1 VNANAVA
8 ICFFWRGFPRVSHL
22 VMYQL
27 IKEIAS
33 EGDFR
38 YLPCEP
44 RDLDGVFDPNI
55 EHPII
60 SPANLPNYGH
70 RSENDD
76 PAVPKGLT
84 QVQRDT
90 DHLVEFFA
98 GWGLVNCHRFRRFI
112 VVTSFPEP
120 LSRWKT
126 WNHLEFRC
134 GGKSFFKSFN
144 IDPRTYWAKINT
156 SLDKSEGY
164 HGKPGSPPASTREAA
179 NKTGVPPE
187 SATAIDVSSTYSY
200 PAPYV

>member
-1 VNANAVA
+1 MRLPYD
-8 ICFFWRGFPRVSHL
+8 FLEGLPPGHSHL

-27 IKEIAS
+27 IREIAS

-44 RDLDGVFDPNI
+44 RDLDGIFDPSI

-60 SPANLPNYGH
+60 SPAKLPNYGQ

-76 PAVPKGLT
+76 PAIPKGLT
-84 QVQRDT
+84 QAQRDT

-112 VVTSFPEP
+112 VVTSFTEP

-126 WNHLEFRC
+126 WNHVRLLVFRFPFSV
-134 GGKSFFKSFN
+134 SFTVFYFQSLRAWCYVCLL
-144 IDPRTYWAKINT
+144 IDEIQIA
-156 SLDKSEGY
+156 
-164 HGKPGSPPASTREAA
+164 
-179 NKTGVPPE
+179 
-187 SATAIDVSSTYSY
+187 
-200 PAPYV
+200 

>member
-1 VNANAVA
+1 MNANMVA
-8 ICFFWRGFPRVSHL
+8 MCFFALPGYSHL

-33 EGDFR
+33 GGDFR

-44 RDLDGVFDPNI
+44 RDLDGVYNPNI

-60 SPANLPNYGH
+60 SPVKLPNYGH

-76 PAVPKGLT
+76 PAIPKGLT
-84 QVQRDT
+84 QAQRDA

-112 VVTSFPEP
+112 VVTSFTEP

-126 WNHLEFRC
+126 WNHVRFLVFHSPLS
-134 GGKSFFKSFN
+134 GSFVVLFSITSPRPWCYICLL
-144 IDPRTYWAKINT
+144 IDEIQ
-156 SLDKSEGY
+156 
-164 HGKPGSPPASTREAA
+164 
-179 NKTGVPPE
+179 
-187 SATAIDVSSTYSY
+187 TA
-200 PAPYV
+200 